1 MIKNTIQDRHSS
13 QHSQYTH
20 TKQTNKTKQTQ
31 KTSISSHTSLSIVIQ
46 NKNALSYNILF
57 LFEFQIIRQHGF
69 GWLVGWLVFLG
80 DPISKYS
87 QKSFFCFFF
96 FASLFVAFLGFFLFR
111 FRFDTE

>member
-1 MIKNTIQDRHSS
+1 MIKNMIQDRHSS

-69 GWLVGWLVFLG
+69 GWLVGFFG

-87 QKSFFCFFF
+87 QKSFF
-96 FASLFVAFLGFFLFR
+96 LFLFFCFALR
-111 FRFDTE
+111 RLFRIFSVSVSV